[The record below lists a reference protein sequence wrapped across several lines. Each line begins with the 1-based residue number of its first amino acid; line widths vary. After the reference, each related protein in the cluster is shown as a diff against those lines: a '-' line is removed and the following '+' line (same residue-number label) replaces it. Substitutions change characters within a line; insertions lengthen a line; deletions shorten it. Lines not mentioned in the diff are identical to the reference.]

1 MLHIVKSAELN
12 TQKDMLHLGY
22 RVHLIFGLQKEML
35 HLVNGTTGYIWVKE
49 GHVTFGLQKDMLHP
63 FMTVTIPSCPQ
74 GLDFQGALAT

>member
-1 MLHIVKSAELN
+1 MLHLGYERICYIWVTEGHVTFGLR
-12 TQKDMLHLGY
+12 KDMLHLGN
-22 RVHLIFGLQKEML
+22 RG
-35 HLVNGTTGYIWVKE
+35 TGYIWVTD

>member
-12 TQKDMLHLGY
+12 TKKDMLHLGY

-63 FMTVTIPSCPQ
+63 FMT
-74 GLDFQGALAT
+74 L